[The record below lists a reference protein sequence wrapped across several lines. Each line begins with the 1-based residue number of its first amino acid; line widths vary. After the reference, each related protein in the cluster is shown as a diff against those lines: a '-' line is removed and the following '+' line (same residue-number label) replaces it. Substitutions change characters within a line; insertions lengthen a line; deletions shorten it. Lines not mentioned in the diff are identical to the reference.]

1 MPALYGMAL
10 CQLMHA
16 APATILKVLPVGPAC
31 RAGWSVE
38 RMSPMRA
45 RWNDDSV
52 VILTELAGGDPE
64 SADLHLFIVGALGQ
78 HGCEMVQAQLLGL
91 ARTCQRMTV
100 DLSEVS
106 VLGAA
111 GFRLLVLLHQTL
123 SEGGG
128 QLVLVEPSSAARKVL
143 DILHWD
149 DVRKAVTPFHAS

>member
-1 MPALYGMAL
+1 
-10 CQLMHA
+10 
-16 APATILKVLPVGPAC
+16 
-31 RAGWSVE
+31 
-38 RMSPMRA
+38 MSPMRA
-45 RWNDDSV
+45 RWNDDARLVLVAAGDQDDDSV